1 MSVLD
6 KQTRSSL
13 VKLVIFMVVTTMAT
27 GVLVVL
33 IGNLTFQSS
42 RDYKAVFS
50 DATGVV
56 KGDDIRIAGVKVG
69 SVKKIEIVDRTRA
82 RVSFNVAKSS
92 IVTKSSTA
100 TIRYRNLVG
109 QRYISLTQGVGDLDR
124 LPADATI
131 PMKRT
136 QPALDLSVLF
146 NGFKPLF
153 AALSPSDINKLSAEV
168 ISVFQGEGGNFN
180 ALLQNT
186 ASITNTLADR
196 DQVIGSL
203 IDNLNSVLKTLAG
216 RDKQLNSLI
225 VEFKRFM
232 SGLVQDKDA
241 ILGSLDSVS
250 TLAEQTSDLVTGIRP
265 SFVKDVHGLRQVAT
279 NLNKGRGEL
288 DRALQI
294 LPIKLTKIGRT
305 AIYGSFFNFYLC
317 QFKGNIVL
325 PNGKKL
331 SVADYN
337 ITQKG
342 TRCDLG

>member
-6 KQTRSSL
+6 KDTRGPL
-13 VKLVIFMVVTTMAT
+13 VKLLIFIVATTMAT

-33 IGNLTFQSS
+33 IGNITFQRSN
-42 RDYKAVFS
+42 DFKAVFS
-50 DATGVV
+50 DATGVN

-69 SVKKIEIVDRTRA
+69 SVKSVEVYDRTHA
-82 RVSFNVAKSS
+82 LVSFNVAKSS

-109 QRYISLTQGVGDLDR
+109 QRYISLTQGVGDLDQM
-124 LPADATI
+124 PSNSTI
-131 PMKRT
+131 PMSRT
-136 QPALDLSVLF
+136 EPALDLTVLF

-153 AALSPSDINKLSAEV
+153 AALSPADINKLSAEV

-196 DQVIGSL
+196 DKVIGET
-203 IDNLNSVLKTLAG
+203 IDNLNVVLKTLAG
-216 RDKQLNSLI
+216 RDQQLNALI
-225 VEFKRFM
+225 TQFQRFM
-232 SGLVQDKDA
+232 AGLVQDKDA

-250 TLAEQTSDLVTGIRP
+250 NLAEQTSDLVTGIRP
-265 SFVKDVHGLRQVAT
+265 SFVKDVKGLRQVAG
-279 NLNKGRGEL
+279 NLNAGRDEI

-317 QFKGNIVL
+317 DFTGNVVL
-325 PNGKKL
+325 PTGGKL
-331 SVADYN
+331 PIDYN
-337 ITQKG
+337 IGKTG
-342 TRCDLG
+342 TRCNLG